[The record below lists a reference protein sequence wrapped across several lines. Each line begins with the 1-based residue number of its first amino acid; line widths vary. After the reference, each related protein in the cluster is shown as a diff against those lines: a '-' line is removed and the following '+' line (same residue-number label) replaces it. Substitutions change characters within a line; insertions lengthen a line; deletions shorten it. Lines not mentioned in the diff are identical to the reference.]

1 MPVRARDS
9 EVERITREAMERMNR
24 SRYKLTRQRSQIIE
38 TLVANAGEHLS
49 AEEIYGLVSRQAPDI
64 GLATVYRTLDLLEN
78 LGIIEKTNFGDGRA
92 RYELASPGHDH
103 RHHHLI
109 CASCGTITEVKDDL
123 LLALENTLEREY
135 DFCITDHRLE
145 FYGHCASC
153 RASDHRPPA
162 RTH

>member
-1 MPVRARDS
+1 MPVRAGES
-9 EVERITREAMERMNR
+9 EVERTTKEAIERVNR

-92 RYELASPGHDH
+92 RYELAGPGDDH

-109 CASCGTITEVKDDL
+109 CAACGTITEVKDDL
-123 LLALENTLEREY
+123 LQALEATLEREY

-145 FYGHCASC
+145 FYGHCAGC
-153 RASDHRPPA
+153 RPGHQGAG
-162 RTH
+162 RTP